1 MLRPFLSGMITM
13 GFLVAA
19 LFFARFWTRSRD
31 TLFLAFSAAFCL
43 LALNQA
49 LFSLGGVPHEERS
62 WLFLL
67 RLAAFVVIALAV
79 LQKNAKA
86 RNR

>member
-1 MLRPFLSGMITM
+1 VLRPFLSGMITM

-31 TLFLAFSAAFCL
+31 ALFLAFSAAFCL

-49 LFSLGGVPHEERS
+49 LFTLGDVPREERS

-67 RLAAFVVIALAV
+67 RLAAFVLIALAI
-79 LQKNAKA
+79 LQKNA
-86 RNR
+86 RSGSR